1 MPLLIRLD
9 ARKRALYSEDQSTI
23 DVLANGHI
31 GQKEHGRLILSPEEV
46 LYLMDV
52 RKAECMVDG
61 GMTTTFNDVARLFS
75 KDRKFMARYFTYKDW
90 RDRGLIVKPAD
101 IPQRQKAVQ
110 QPPLKRYPSAQLRLG
125 QARLE
130 GTFFPDDMVTVVQDN
145 EYAKRI
151 YEQHWFGQ
159 YGTYKASDHGSLN
172 KLDIYETVFLMDSHI
187 LSVPGFTRNEVFAI
201 ASKRRSDFQKLY
213 SVYVD
218 WRSNGYVVKTGFKFG
233 THFRIYFPGAKPR
246 SGNDEW
252 SHSKHVVH
260 VFPRDVKLLISEWAR
275 AIRVAHSVRKTFI
288 LAIPGK
294 SRKKKLGIDF
304 LLYYRNGGTTEN
316 PKTDAPRYAM
326 LSLSEDEY
334 MGGAELSAIINEAKA
349 RKCELIIAIADRE
362 TSVTYYKVRRIE
374 LAKSPFEYYEI
385 DWMQP

>member
-9 ARKRALYSEDQSTI
+9 PKKRSLYSEDQSTI
-23 DVLANGHI
+23 DVLLNGYI
-31 GQKEHGRLILSPEEV
+31 GQREHGKLVLSPEEA

-52 RKAECMVDG
+52 RKAGCASEDG
-61 GMTTTFNDVARLFS
+61 KALSFNDVAQLFS
-75 KDRKFMARYFTYKDW
+75 SDRKFMARYFTYKDW
-90 RDRGLIVKPAD
+90 RDRGLIVKPVGAQ
-101 IPQRQKAVQ
+101 PGQKAAQ
-110 QPPLKRYPSAQLRLG
+110 RPPVRKYPSGQLRLG
-125 QARLE
+125 QVRLE
-130 GTFFPDDMVTVVQDN
+130 GTFFPDDMVTVVHDG
-145 EYAKRI
+145 EHAKRI

-172 KLDIYETVFLMDSHI
+172 KLDIYETVFLMDRGV
-187 LSVPGFTRNEVFAI
+187 LSVSGCTRAEISAI

-213 SVYVD
+213 SVYAD

-233 THFRIYFPGAKPR
+233 THFRIYFPGAKPK
-246 SGNDEW
+246 SGDDAW
-252 SHSKHVVH
+252 AHSKHVVH

-294 SRKKKLGIDF
+294 SRKKKLSTDF
-304 LLYYRNGGTTEN
+304 MLYYRKGGETEN
-316 PKTDAPRYAM
+316 PRTDAPRYAM

-334 MGGAELSAIINEAKA
+334 LGGAELSAIISEAKE
-349 RKCELIIAIADRE
+349 RRCELVIAIADRE
-362 TSVTYYKVRRIE
+362 TSVTYYKVGRIE
-374 LAKSPFEYYEI
+374 LAKSPYEYYEI